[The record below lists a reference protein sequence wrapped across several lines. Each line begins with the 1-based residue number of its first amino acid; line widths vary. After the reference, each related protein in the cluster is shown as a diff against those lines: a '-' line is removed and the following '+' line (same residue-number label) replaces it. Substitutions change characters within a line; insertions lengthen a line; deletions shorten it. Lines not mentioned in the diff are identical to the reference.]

1 VGVAESDL
9 FPKLDLVGQ
18 YNWEDN
24 VDAVR
29 GIRRDWSVLVKL
41 SWELFSG
48 FSTQAKVA
56 AATLEKSAAF
66 DSYNVNRRKVS
77 EDLAIAW
84 EQLMTA
90 RERAQLL
97 DNAVAIA
104 EEVFDSR
111 RRLRDAGRETAI
123 NVLDAQS
130 EVFNARLNYLA
141 ATYDAQLAVF
151 RVLGAMGLLGPADL
165 GL

>member
-1 VGVAESDL
+1 
-9 FPKLDLVGQ
+9 
-18 YNWEDN
+18 
-24 VDAVR
+24 
-29 GIRRDWSVLVKL
+29 
-41 SWELFSG
+41 
-48 FSTQAKVA
+48 
-56 AATLEKSAAF
+56 
-66 DSYNVNRRKVS
+66 
-77 EDLAIAW
+77 
-84 EQLMTA
+84 
-90 RERAQLL
+90 
-97 DNAVAIA
+97 

-151 RVLGAMGLLGPADL
+151 RVLGAMGLLGPGDL